1 MDSKTLNYLLVLN
14 GGFLGLAWVLELWHP
29 KIIFAWFDLR
39 LLSILYLLLV
49 IYVILKNKK

>member
-14 GGFLGLAWVLELWHP
+14 GGFLGLAWALELWHP